1 MKTADEISKR
11 WTRACAI
18 NNCRESILMWRREIA
33 FLEESPHVEWH
44 AKRLEQAKERLEQ
57 AKERL
62 AKHIAKLIEL
72 RSTS

>member
-18 NNCRESILMWRREIA
+18 NNCRESILMWRQEIA

-44 AKRLEQAKERLEQ
+44 AKRLAKNVAQ
-57 AKERL
+57 
-62 AKHIAKLIEL
+62 LIEL

>member
-1 MKTADEISKR
+1 
-11 WTRACAI
+11 
-18 NNCRESILMWRREIA
+18 MWRQEIA